1 MRKKFP
7 ILGKR
12 IPENLYRKIHKV
24 LPLICTD
31 VVVVG
36 GQRKKFFLLVKRKN
50 KPEKGKWWFPGG
62 RIYKNELLKDA
73 AVRKVREE
81 TGLKALK
88 IKQLG
93 IYEYFSQ
100 VGYFKGTNSHMLA
113 VVHLAHVNIHN
124 KVIIDWQSSGS
135 KWESKINPKWHPYIK
150 TFLRKAGFV

>member
-1 MRKKFP
+1 M
-7 ILGKR
+7 GKR

-81 TGLKALK
+81 TGWLCRIPPRRSGPLLKVRYFFMRGK
-88 IKQLG
+88 IK
-93 IYEYFSQ
+93 IR
-100 VGYFKGTNSHMLA
+100 KR
-113 VVHLAHVNIHN
+113 
-124 KVIIDWQSSGS
+124 VIWFLMEPVQKSGS
-135 KWESKINPKWHPYIK
+135 RDPDEILRVRWIQESK
-150 TFLRKAGFV
+150 FQ